1 MNKEIVFE
9 MVSAK
14 EVAGLTVQ
22 VITTLDAI
30 QHDHVPV
37 FDEVRINTE
46 EHTVTVEYWISGA
59 PCTTTVDYEGN
70 VVYDYNDEEDYEGE
84 KEEMEEVK
92 EVKEMVFNPSV
103 TMVSAYAMVRFL
115 GIIEGNVDYVE
126 DGLTV
131 HLFGVTA
138 DKYATVARAA
148 ELCNM
153 TRKPLPTHEEVK
165 EEKTFSINKEKV
177 AAVKDTVVEHAAIA
191 GTTVVK
197 AATVAAKAT
206 GFFAGAFGRACKVG
220 YAALKDEYNKK

>member
-14 EVAGLTVQ
+14 EVAGLTMQ
-22 VITTLDAI
+22 VVTTLEAI

-37 FDEVRINTE
+37 FDEVRINAE

-70 VVYDYNDEEDYEGE
+70 VVYDYNAEEDYE
-84 KEEMEEVK
+84 EEEEVK
-92 EVKEMVFNPSV
+92 EVKFNPSV

-115 GIIEGNVDYVE
+115 YIIEGNVDYVE

-131 HLFGVTA
+131 HMYGVSA
-138 DKYATVARAA
+138 GKYADIARAA

-153 TRKPLPTHEEVK
+153 NPKPLQPLPDYEEEKEEK
-165 EEKTFSINKEKV
+165 EEKTLSINKEKV
-177 AAVKDTVVEHAAIA
+177 AAVKDTVVEHATMA

-220 YAALKDEYNKK
+220 YSALKEEYNKR